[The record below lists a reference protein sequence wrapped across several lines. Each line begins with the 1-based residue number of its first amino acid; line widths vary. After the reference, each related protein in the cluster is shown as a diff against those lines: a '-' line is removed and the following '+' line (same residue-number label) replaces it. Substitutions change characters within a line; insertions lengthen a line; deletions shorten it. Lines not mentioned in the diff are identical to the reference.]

1 MPYGEPRC
9 SANSS
14 NNNEYPVL
22 SCTWDSGFPRALLWW
37 SSSSEDIK
45 STSELNTNTLA
56 LRFSANYSGKTFVCH
71 AKHPLAKESKQ
82 CSLKL
87 GKTCLRAGLRA
98 VVSFSSLP
106 HDKIVQK
113 LFKEHDKEF
122 KAFTCHPNLICGMC
136 WTNKSNAFRLPSQLA
151 SAGSA
156 AYVFKPDITR
166 YRGNVEWSPAVLVA
180 QIGLH
185 NIL

>member
-14 NNNEYPVL
+14 INNEYPML
-22 SCTWDSGFPRALLWW
+22 SCTWDSGFPQALLWW

-45 STSELNTNTLA
+45 STSELNTNTLV

-87 GKTCLRAGLRA
+87 GKTCLRADLRA
-98 VVSFSSLP
+98 VVSYSSLP

-122 KAFTCHPNLICGMC
+122 KAFACLPNFICGIC
-136 WTNKSNAFRLPSQLA
+136 WTNKSDAFRLPLQH
-151 SAGSA
+151 
-156 AYVFKPDITR
+156 FNF
-166 YRGNVEWSPAVLVA
+166 RGHAEWSPAVLVA
-180 QIGLH
+180 QIGLR